1 MNPSFKTLSS
11 YGKERVPKKSFERK
25 KPKKKRKKDEK
36 RKINLFTHTHTHT
49 LVLVHVLDYIVEAPK
64 EAFMSI

>member
-25 KPKKKRKKDEK
+25 KNPRRRGRRMRREK
-36 RKINLFTHTHTHT
+36 
-49 LVLVHVLDYIVEAPK
+49 
-64 EAFMSI
+64 

>member
-25 KPKKKRKKDEK
+25 KTQE
-36 RKINLFTHTHTHT
+36 
-49 LVLVHVLDYIVEAPK
+49 E
-64 EAFMSI
+64 EEEEG

>member
-36 RKINLFTHTHTHT
+36 RKTNLFSHTHTHT